1 MIHFYFELTVCKR
14 RTLIFIVFKYLVF
27 YVHSNMVLNNMER
40 NLGKLNLEAVQK
52 GAKTTLKSKKK
63 SLSQLYIK
71 KSASR
76 LVNALEGIRLG
87 KLQVDMSK

>member
-1 MIHFYFELTVCKR
+1 M
-14 RTLIFIVFKYLVF
+14 F

-71 KSASR
+71 K
-76 LVNALEGIRLG
+76 AL
-87 KLQVDMSK
+87 QDW

>member
-1 MIHFYFELTVCKR
+1 MFQKIMIHFYFELTVCKR
-14 RTLIFIVFKYLVF
+14 RTLIFIVFKYSVMF

-71 KSASR
+71 K
-76 LVNALEGIRLG
+76 AL
-87 KLQVDMSK
+87 QDW